1 MKCDLHT
8 RKMLFS
14 LSVHYRLFA
23 VTPGMEPVE
32 RSNTSVAG
40 TSVAI
45 EIVVQYFIIGAH
57 AVGI

>member
-1 MKCDLHT
+1 
-8 RKMLFS
+8 MLFS

-32 RSNTSVAG
+32 RSNATAAG

-45 EIVVQYFIIGAH
+45 EIVVQYFIIGLKLLEFD
-57 AVGI
+57 VPRR